1 MSTLVRN
8 IGLRMGS
15 GIAGIA
21 GLLLLLF
28 TACSKDDA
36 SSPIRSIQAIPA
48 MDTLRGFIGENTLL
62 TNSRTWYID
71 GWVYIANEAV
81 LSIEPGTVLKVL
93 KNDQKNIDGGLII
106 TRGAKIIAP
115 GTQYAPIIMTCNDTV
130 ITYHAVK
137 MAIVLLGKSP
147 VKAPLSVITGFG
159 GLNGSL
165 AYGGQLPDDSSGL
178 LQHVKIIYPYI
189 LHKQIAR
196 QDSLRAGVFPM
207 GTGSK
212 TIIKN
217 ITLRQVT
224 PDIQIKLR

>member
-1 MSTLVRN
+1 MSTLIRN
-8 IGLRMGS
+8 IVLRMGAGIS
-15 GIAGIA
+15 GIAS
-21 GLLLLLF
+21 LLLLLF
-28 TACSKDDA
+28 TACSKDEA
-36 SSPIRSIQAIPA
+36 SNPIASIQAIPA

-93 KNDQKNIDGGLII
+93 KKGQKNIDGGLII
-106 TRGAKIIAP
+106 TRGARIIAP
-115 GTQYAPIIMTCNDTV
+115 GTQYAPIVLTCSDTLMT
-130 ITYHAVK
+130 YQAVK
-137 MAIVLLGKSP
+137 MAVVLLGRSP
-147 VKAPLSVITGFG
+147 EKAPLSIITGFG

-165 AYGGQLPDDSSGL
+165 AYGGQQPDDSSGL
-178 LQHVKIIYPYI
+178 LQHMQIIYPYI
-189 LHKQIAR
+189 LHKQIAQ

-224 PDIQIKLR
+224 PNIQIKLR